1 MSTCQYCSEEVE
13 PGAAKCRHC
22 GEPLVAKK
30 VDTRATD
37 DLSAVVGWVFQ
48 DPNWVVKIIIGTAS
62 LLFGCVFFLIPLFA
76 LSGFKL
82 RIARQQRRAP
92 GATPMP
98 EWDDWGTLIVDGL
111 KEFACMF
118 SVTMLLLGSLTI
130 VGLIGLAVDMVI
142 TGQPGLFTAIM
153 VGVAY
158 LGLFIGAFAMSY
170 FVPAIELE
178 LLETGSPL
186 SSFHFRSLWRRVT
199 TRPGDYFLMFIYHF
213 VVQMIGGMG
222 AILLYAPVVW
232 GMYTQGAILG
242 RYLAQ
247 QRVKDAALD
256 AEALGPSS

>member
-1 MSTCQYCSEEVE
+1 LSTCQYCSEEVE
-13 PGAAKCRHC
+13 PGAVKCRHC

-30 VDTRATD
+30 VDTRPTD
-37 DLSAVVGWVFQ
+37 DLSAVMGWVFQ
-48 DPNWVVKIIIGTAS
+48 DPNWVVKIVIGTAS
-62 LLFGCVFFLIPLFA
+62 LLLGCFLFLIPIFA

-111 KEFACMF
+111 KEFCCMA
-118 SVTMLLLGSLTI
+118 SAGMMLVGTLT
-130 VGLIGLAVDMVI
+130 VLALIGPAVDFMT
-142 TGQPGLFTAIM
+142 TGKAGLFTGIT
-153 VGVAY
+153 VGAAY
-158 LGLFIGAFAMSY
+158 LGLIIGAFTMQY
-170 FVPAIELE
+170 FIPAIELE

-186 SSFHFRSLWRRVT
+186 STFHFRSIWRRIT
-199 TRPGDYFLMFIYHF
+199 KRPGDYFMMFIYHF
-213 VVQMIGGMG
+213 VVTMIGQFG
-222 AILLYAPVVW
+222 AILLYAPIVW
-232 GMYTQGAILG
+232 SLYTQGAILG